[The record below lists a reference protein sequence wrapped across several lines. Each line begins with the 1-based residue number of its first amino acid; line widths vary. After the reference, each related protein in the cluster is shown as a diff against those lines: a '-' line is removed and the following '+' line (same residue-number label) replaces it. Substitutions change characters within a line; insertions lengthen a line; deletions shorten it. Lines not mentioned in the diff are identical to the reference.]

1 MVNTSNTNPSGT
13 VTIEDNDVPTIT
25 IDDVTVTEGGDA
37 VVPVS
42 IDIASTE
49 DTVVDIVTTTGTA
62 GTSDYTETTTTVTIP
77 AGSTSVNVTIPT
89 TDDAIDEVDETFT
102 VEGTVTSGNTSN
114 TDPSGTVTIE
124 DNDVPTITIGDVTVT
139 EGGDAVVPVSI
150 DIASTEDTVVD
161 IVTTTGTAGT
171 SDYTETT
178 TTVTIPAGS
187 TSVNVHHPND

>member
-1 MVNTSNTNPSGT
+1 M
-13 VTIEDNDVPTIT
+13 
-25 IDDVTVTEGGDA
+25 A

-62 GTSDYTETTTTVTIP
+62 GTSDYTEVITTVTIP

-89 TDDAIDEVDETFT
+89 TEDTIDEVDETFT

-114 TDPSGTVTIE
+114 TNPSGTVTIE
-124 DNDVPTITIGDVTVT
+124 DNDVPTVTIGDVTVT

-150 DIASTEDTVVD
+150 DIASTEDTVID

-178 TTVTIPAGS
+178 TTV
-187 TSVNVHHPND
+187 NDSSRKYQCKRHNTNNRGYNR